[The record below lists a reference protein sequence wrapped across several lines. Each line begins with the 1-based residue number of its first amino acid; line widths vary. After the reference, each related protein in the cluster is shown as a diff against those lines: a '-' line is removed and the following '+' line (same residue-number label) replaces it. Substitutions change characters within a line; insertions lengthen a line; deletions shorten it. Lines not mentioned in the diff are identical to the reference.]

1 MNDLYYTPL
10 YIPIVQYVTS
20 NKVSTMSKT
29 QKQIQ
34 SEQTQ
39 QKIIEAATQLFVRK
53 GFYGTSISDLAQAT
67 GLTKGALYHHFENK
81 DAIFFA
87 VIQTVRDT
95 WENEVARDVLEAKDA
110 PTRLTLLLD
119 NHARLLKKNETIC
132 LVLNGL
138 MMEME
143 GINPEFMLALRE
155 IYGELTQFI
164 EHIIKRGQKAGE
176 IKSDLDPRL
185 VSLNIVGMLRAIGC
199 SRVFS
204 HMDVE
209 YAAMTEN
216 LKQILLNGLRP

>member
-1 MNDLYYTPL
+1 MA
-10 YIPIVQYVTS
+10 
-20 NKVSTMSKT
+20 KT

-81 DAIFFA
+81 DALFFA
-87 VIQTVRDT
+87 VIETVRDT

-110 PTRLTLLLD
+110 PTRLTVLLD

-143 GINPEFMLALRE
+143 GINPEFMLALKE
-155 IYGELTQFI
+155 IYGELVRFI
-164 EHIIKRGQKAGE
+164 EHIIKKGQKAGQ
-176 IKSDLDPRL
+176 IKPNLDSQL
-185 VSLNIVGMLRAIGC
+185 AALNMVGMLRAVGC

-209 YAAMTEN
+209 YDAMTET
-216 LKQILLNGLRP
+216 LKQMLLDGLRS

>member
-1 MNDLYYTPL
+1 
-10 YIPIVQYVTS
+10 
-20 NKVSTMSKT
+20 MSKT

-95 WENEVARDVLEAKDA
+95 WENEVARDVLKTKDA
-110 PTRLTLLLD
+110 PSRLIVLLD
-119 NHARLLKKNETIC
+119 NHAHLLKKNETIC

-143 GINPEFMLALRE
+143 GINPEFMLALKE
-155 IYGELTQFI
+155 IYGELTQLI
-164 EHIIKRGQKAGE
+164 EHIIKKGQKAGE

-185 VSLNIVGMLRAIGC
+185 TSLNIVGMLRAIGC

-204 HMDVE
+204 HMEVE

-216 LKQILLNGLRP
+216 LKQMLLNSLRP

>member
-1 MNDLYYTPL
+1 
-10 YIPIVQYVTS
+10 
-20 NKVSTMSKT
+20 MSKT
-29 QKQIQ
+29 RKQIQ

-39 QKIIEAATQLFVRK
+39 QKIIAAATQLFVRK

-95 WENEVARDVLEAKDA
+95 WEKEVARDVLEAGDA
-110 PTRLTLLLD
+110 PTRLTVLLD
-119 NHARLLKKNETIC
+119 NHARLLRKNETIC

-143 GINPEFMLALRE
+143 GINPEFMVALKE

-164 EHIIKRGQKAGE
+164 EHIIKKGQKAGE

-204 HMDVE
+204 HMDVG
-209 YAAMTEN
+209 MP
-216 LKQILLNGLRP
+216 R